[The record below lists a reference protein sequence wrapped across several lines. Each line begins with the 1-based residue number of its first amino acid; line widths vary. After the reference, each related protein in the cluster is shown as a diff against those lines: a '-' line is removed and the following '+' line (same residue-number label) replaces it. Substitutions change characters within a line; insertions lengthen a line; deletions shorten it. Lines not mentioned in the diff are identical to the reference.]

1 MADWQRQ
8 AELVPLVLSLHHW
21 SFLLC
26 GEREGEGGGKG
37 RGERE
42 GGEREEGREGGEI
55 QVVIHCKYSIYIVV
69 HEMYM
74 YMYCT
79 LYAV

>member
-26 GEREGEGGGKG
+26 GEREGEGEGGGKG

-42 GGEREEGREGGEI
+42 GGEREEGREEEGEI
-55 QVVIHCKYSIYIVV
+55 QVVIHCKYSI
-69 HEMYM
+69 HC
-74 YMYCT
+74 CT
-79 LYAV
+79 

>member
-37 RGERE
+37 RGRGRGQGKRKE
-42 GGEREEGREGGEI
+42 GGREERY
-55 QVVIHCKYSIYIVV
+55 K
-69 HEMYM
+69 
-74 YMYCT
+74 
-79 LYAV
+79 